1 MTSIKT
7 SLAYNTAN
15 NILRIVFPLIT
26 APYVTRVLSPDD
38 LGLFAFA
45 SSYAGYFAV
54 FAVLGI
60 PYYGAR
66 EIAKVRDDI
75 QKTSWLF
82 SELFSIGLMVTAV
95 VSLIYMASIALFD
108 RFSQHEAL
116 FVLLGATLYCS
127 PFNIDWFYGGLENF
141 KHITIRSMVIKI
153 ASMLLLFTCVRDQD
167 DLLYYAFISVFSTVA
182 SDVWNF
188 VVLYR
193 AGYKVSFCFH
203 GLKRHVKPLL
213 LLFVSTVAVSIYTIL
228 DRLMLGFM
236 SAYEQVA
243 FYSYAMEISKVLLS
257 VIVSLSAVA
266 IPRVSYYLETRQYL
280 EIERFI
286 NKSCALVVFFAVPI
300 CIGLI
305 MSSPTLVPLFLGS
318 AFQESVLPLQILSL
332 LLILIGLNNLFAV
345 QCLVALG
352 YDKLFL
358 FSVLGGTIT
367 NFLLNDLLIPYWGAI
382 GASISSAIAEFCVLV
397 MSYYYVQRY
406 TQLNIGVKREYVV
419 TVVTACL
426 FIPLYVILAGFID
439 GWLLILCF
447 VLLAVPVYLGIQFYA
462 KNSILLLLIDLIQN
476 KYYHIKKIRS

>member
-15 NILRIVFPLIT
+15 NVLRILFPLIT
-26 APYVTRVLSPDD
+26 APYVARVLSPDD
-38 LGLFAFA
+38 LGLLAFA
-45 SSYAGYFAV
+45 NSYAGYFAV

-66 EIAKVRDDI
+66 EIAKVRNDI
-75 QKTSWLF
+75 QKTSRLF
-82 SELFSIGLMVTAV
+82 SELFSIGLMVTVV
-95 VSLIYMASIALFD
+95 VSMVYFISISFLD
-108 RFSQHEAL
+108 RFNQHESL
-116 FVLLGATLYCS
+116 FLLIGVSLYCS

-153 ASMLLLFTCVRDQD
+153 ASMLLLFTCVRDRG
-167 DLLYYAFISVFSTVA
+167 DLLFYAFIAVFSTVA

-188 VVLYR
+188 VVLYKR
-193 AGYKVSFCFH
+193 GYRISFIFH

-236 SAYEQVA
+236 STYEQVA

-300 CIGLI
+300 CAGLI

-318 AFQESVLPLQILSL
+318 AFKGSVIPLQILSS
-332 LLILIGLNNLFAV
+332 LIVLIGLNNLFAV
-345 QCLVALG
+345 QCLVGLG

-358 FSVLGGTIT
+358 YSVLGGTLT
-367 NFLLNDLLIPYWGAI
+367 NFSLNFLLIPYLGAI
-382 GASISSAIAEFCVLV
+382 GASIASAIAEFIVLV
-397 MSYYYVQRY
+397 MSYYYVHRY
-406 TQLNIGVKREYVV
+406 TQLNVGVKREYVI
-419 TVVTACL
+419 TVVAACL
-426 FIPLYVILAGFID
+426 LVPLYMILSNFID

-447 VLLAVPVYLGIQFYA
+447 VLFAIFIYCGVQYYA
-462 KNSILLLLIDLIQN
+462 KNSILLLFIDLIQN
-476 KYYHIKKIRS
+476 KYNHFRIVRS

>member
-15 NILRIVFPLIT
+15 NVLRILFPLIT
-26 APYVTRVLSPDD
+26 APYVARVLSPDD

-45 SSYAGYFAV
+45 NSYAGYFAV

-66 EIAKVRDDI
+66 EIAKVRNDI
-75 QKTSWLF
+75 QKTSRLF
-82 SELFSIGLMVTAV
+82 SELFSIGLMVTVV
-95 VSLIYMASIALFD
+95 VSMVYIVSISFFD
-108 RFSQHEAL
+108 RFNQHESL
-116 FVLLGATLYCS
+116 FLLIGVSLYCS

-153 ASMLLLFTCVRDQD
+153 ASMLLLFTCVRDQE
-167 DLLYYAFISVFSTVA
+167 DLLYYAFIAVFSTVS
-182 SDVWNF
+182 SDIWNF
-188 VVLYR
+188 VVLYKG
-193 AGYKVSFCFH
+193 GYRVSFIFH

-228 DRLMLGFM
+228 DRLMLGFL
-236 SAYEQVA
+236 SSYEQVA
-243 FYSYAMEISKVLLS
+243 FYFFAVQISKTLLA

-300 CIGLI
+300 CAGLI

-318 AFQESVLPLQILSL
+318 AFKGSVIPLQILSS
-332 LLILIGLNNLFAV
+332 LIVLIGLNNLFAV

-358 FSVLGGTIT
+358 YSVLGGTLT
-367 NFLLNDLLIPYWGAI
+367 NFSLNFLLIPYFGAI
-382 GASISSAIAEFCVLV
+382 GASIASAIAEFIVLV

-406 TQLNIGVKREYVV
+406 TQLNIRVKREYVV
-419 TVVTACL
+419 IVVTACL
-426 FIPLYVILAGFID
+426 FVPLYVILADFIG

-447 VLLAVPVYLGIQFYA
+447 VSLAVPVYFGIQYYA
-462 KNSILLLLIDLIQN
+462 KNSILLLFIDLIQN
-476 KYYHIKKIRS
+476 KYNHFRIVRS